1 MKIAV
6 VNDTVHPFF
15 KGGAQKRVYEI
26 SRRLVQRGHEVHWYC
41 MDYGVRELEGIQLHP
56 VSLAYDL
63 YTTEGRRRIR
73 QTLAFAAKLCI
84 RERVDII
91 DCMNFP
97 YLHCL
102 PAMLYA
108 RQQGIPLVITWFE
121 FWGDYW
127 YDYMGKLGWVG
138 KQIEKMVTRMP
149 QLIIADS
156 GKVRDQLLDV
166 GVAKQKIRVIPDG
179 VNNALI
185 AGIKPSKVKYD
196 VVYVG
201 RMLAHKN
208 VEVLIHALAGLDG
221 MTAAIIGQGE
231 SLPKCAQLAVE
242 LGIDDRVKFLGHI
255 ETDEEVYATIKS
267 SKVLVLPSM
276 QEGHPLVIPEAYACG
291 VPVIAIEGV
300 CDEFVNH
307 GRTGYLVPL
316 DVDLMRVALKTSIGL
331 YPTLSEPCL
340 LEAAYYDWEGITD
353 MVESVYREVIG

>member
-41 MDYGVRELEGIQLHP
+41 MDYGVRELEGIQMHP
-56 VSLAYDL
+56 VSPSYDL
-63 YTTEGRRRIR
+63 YTTEGKRRIR
-73 QTLAFAAKLCI
+73 QAMAFAARLNI

-102 PAMLYA
+102 PALVSA
-108 RQQGIPLVITWFE
+108 RRQGVPLVITWFE

-127 YDYMGKLGWVG
+127 YDYMGRPGWVG
-138 KQIEKMVTRMP
+138 KQIEKMVTRLP

-156 GKVRDQLLDV
+156 KKVREQLLDV
-166 GVAKQKIRVIPDG
+166 NINHHWGIKVVPDG
-179 VNNALI
+179 VDNALI
-185 AGIKPSKVKYD
+185 AGIEPSEDKYD

-221 MTAAIIGQGE
+221 VTAAIIGQGE
-231 SLPKCAQLAVE
+231 SLVRCVRLSEE
-242 LGIDDRVKFLGHI
+242 LGIGDRVKFLGHV

-267 SKVLVLPSM
+267 SKVLVLPST

-300 CDEFVNH
+300 CDEFVDD
-307 GRTGYLVPL
+307 GKTGYLSLL
-316 DVDLMRVALKTSIGL
+316 DVPCMRRQIENALGN
-331 YPTLSEPCL
+331 YPAFLEPCL
-340 LEAAYYDWEGITD
+340 VEAWKYDWEKITD
-353 MVESVYREVIG
+353 MVESVYREMV